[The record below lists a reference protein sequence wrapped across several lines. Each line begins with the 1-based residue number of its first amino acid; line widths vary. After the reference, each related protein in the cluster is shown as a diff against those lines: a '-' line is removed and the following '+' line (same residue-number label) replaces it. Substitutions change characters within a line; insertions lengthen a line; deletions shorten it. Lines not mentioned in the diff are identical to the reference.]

1 MVMKVSA
8 GVASLGTIVG
18 LAFVAWFAIT
28 DAIGS
33 EARQRSVE
41 RHAMELQ
48 RDADE
53 VSFAIYQVTHK
64 LEEIEARVAHER
76 ARKSDPQRYKQLE
89 RDLDILLRRQSQVL
103 DALEDQLKEK

>member
-41 RHAMELQ
+41 MHAMQLQ

-53 VSFAIYQVTHK
+53 VAFSIYQTTHK
-64 LEEIEARVAHER
+64 LDEIEARIAHRR
-76 ARKSDPQRYKQLE
+76 ARKSDPENYKQLE
-89 RDLDILLRRQSQVL
+89 RELDILLRRQEQVL

>member
-8 GVASLGTIVG
+8 GIASLGTIVG

-41 RHAMELQ
+41 MHAMQLQ

-53 VSFAIYQVTHK
+53 VAFAIYQVTHK
-64 LEEIEARVAHER
+64 LDELEARDHNKR
-76 ARKSDPQRYKQLE
+76 SRKSDPVIQKQLE
-89 RDLDILLRRQSQVL
+89 RDLDILLRRQEQVL